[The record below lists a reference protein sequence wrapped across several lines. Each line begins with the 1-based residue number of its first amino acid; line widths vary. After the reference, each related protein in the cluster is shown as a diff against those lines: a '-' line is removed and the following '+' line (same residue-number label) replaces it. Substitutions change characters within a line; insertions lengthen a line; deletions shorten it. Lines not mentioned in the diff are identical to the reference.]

1 MLKGKLNQET
11 DVTNKINDYDNKLKL
26 YMKENDELRDE
37 IKSLKKIIKLQEKG
51 LSDIGAEGF
60 LKMVAQN

>member
-1 MLKGKLNQET
+1 
-11 DVTNKINDYDNKLKL
+11 VTNKINDYDNKLKL

-60 LKMVAQN
+60 LKMVA